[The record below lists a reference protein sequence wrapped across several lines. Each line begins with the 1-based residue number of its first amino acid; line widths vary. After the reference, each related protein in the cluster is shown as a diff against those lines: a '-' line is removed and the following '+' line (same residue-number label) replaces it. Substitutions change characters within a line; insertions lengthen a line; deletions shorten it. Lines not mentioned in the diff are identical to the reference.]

1 MSFIRPMLY
10 ASTLMVVATLGTPA
24 SAMDFVEAAPKQ
36 TKVLVDNEKVRV
48 IHATF
53 KKGDKVPMHSHPDFV
68 VYIVKGGKVQ
78 FTNADG
84 KVIESD
90 SKAGESFF
98 RPAVTHAHEHPDDS
112 EAIVVELK
120 K

>member
-1 MSFIRPMLY
+1 MQITRNAVGISLFVA
-10 ASTLMVVATLGTPA
+10 ASVLGTHA
-24 SAMDFVEAAPKQ
+24 IAVDFVEAAPRQ

-53 KKGDKVPMHSHPDFV
+53 KKGDKVPAHSHPEIV
-68 VYIVKGGKVQ
+68 VYILKEGKVK

-84 KVIESD
+84 KIVESD
-90 SKAGESFF
+90 PKAGEAFF
-98 RPAVTHAHEHPDDS
+98 RPATTHSHEHLEDS
-112 EAIVVELK
+112 EAIIVELK

>member
-1 MSFIRPMLY
+1 MQVIRKTVGVSLFVA
-10 ASTLMVVATLGTPA
+10 ASVFGTQA
-24 SAMDFVEAAPKQ
+24 IAVDFVEAAPKQ

-53 KKGDKVPMHSHPDFV
+53 KKGDKVPAHSHPDIV
-68 VYIVKGGKVQ
+68 VYILKRGKVK

-90 SKAGESFF
+90 SKAGEAFF
-98 RPAVTHAHEHPDDS
+98 RPPVTHSHEHLEDS
-112 EAIVVELK
+112 EAIIVELK

>member
-1 MSFIRPMLY
+1 MQITRNAVGVSLFLA
-10 ASTLMVVATLGTPA
+10 ASVFGVQAIA
-24 SAMDFVEAAPKQ
+24 VDFVEAAPKQ

-53 KKGDKVPMHSHPDFV
+53 KKGDNVPAHSHPEIV
-68 VYIVKGGKVQ
+68 VYILKEGKVK

-84 KVIESD
+84 KIVESD
-90 SKAGESFF
+90 PKAGEAFF
-98 RPAVTHAHEHPDDS
+98 RPATTHSHEHLEDS
-112 EAIVVELK
+112 EAIIVELK